1 MSAKSA
7 GEIEIKQ
14 TKTTT
19 HPTDPSEV
27 TEGHITLA
35 EKIDE
40 YILRMGYTSVHTL
53 GVVVQLLTV
62 GKVRL
67 DFREYSE
74 RLQLVDKANV
84 MNRSEAV
91 LLVENYIAGMAKTES
106 ALTPDYDLTQ
116 KIIIQAPKRTI

>member
-7 GEIEIKQ
+7 SEIEIKQ

-19 HPTDPSEV
+19 HPTQPSEV
-27 TEGHITLA
+27 TEERITLA
-35 EKIDE
+35 DKIDE

-74 RLQLVDKANV
+74 RLQLADKANI
-84 MNRSEAV
+84 MNRADAV
-91 LLVENYIAGMAKTES
+91 LLVENYIASMAKTET
-106 ALTPDYDLTQ
+106 AMTPDYDLTQ

>member
-7 GEIEIKQ
+7 AEIGIKQ

-19 HPTDPSEV
+19 HPTQPSEV
-27 TEGHITLA
+27 TESRITLA

-40 YILRMGYTSVHTL
+40 YIIRMGYTSVHTL

-67 DFREYSE
+67 DFREYTE
-74 RLQLVDKANV
+74 RLQLADKTD
-84 MNRSEAV
+84 MMTRSDAV
-91 LLVENYIAGMAKTES
+91 LLVENYIAGMAKTD
-106 ALTPDYDLTQ
+106 TTTVPDYDLTQ
-116 KIIIQAPKRTI
+116 KIIIQAPKRVI

>member
-7 GEIEIKQ
+7 SEIEIKQ

-19 HPTDPSEV
+19 HPTEPSEV
-27 TEGHITLA
+27 IEGQLTLA
-35 EKIDE
+35 DKIDE

-74 RLQLVDKANV
+74 RLQLADKADI
-84 MNRSEAV
+84 MNRADAV
-91 LLVENYIAGMAKTES
+91 LLVENYIASMAKTDT
-106 ALTPDYDLTQ
+106 AMAPDYDLTQ

>member
-1 MSAKSA
+1 MSVKSA
-7 GEIEIKQ
+7 SEIEIKQ

-19 HPTDPSEV
+19 HATEPSEV
-27 TEGHITLA
+27 TETRITLA

-40 YILRMGYTSVHTL
+40 YIIRMGYTSVHTL

-67 DFREYSE
+67 DFREYNE
-74 RLQLVDKANV
+74 RLQLADKADI
-84 MNRSEAV
+84 MARSDAV
-91 LLVENYIAGMAKTES
+91 LLVENYIAGMARTDT
-106 ALTPDYDLTQ
+106 AIVPDYDLTQ